1 MGVAKK
7 MKVFLCLLAH
17 ALSKA
22 NVAPDKPSDFLGTEL
37 GAFLANP
44 WDTIFDSWS
53 KTSHESPFKNV
64 NGDWEEPVKTIH
76 KRFHYQILDPSPEFD
91 GKVYTLKRKRASDL
105 FNTFVA
111 EFGDNPNAHN
121 LALI

>member
-1 MGVAKK
+1 MRVAKK

-64 NGDWEEPVKTIH
+64 NGNVLSHMIGFSSCDSGDWDEPVKTIH

-91 GKVYTLKRKRASDL
+91 GKVYTLKVR
-105 FNTFVA
+105 
-111 EFGDNPNAHN
+111 
-121 LALI
+121 